1 MMSTSLSM
9 ALGLSQCRALP
20 FVHSLSGRD
29 TNSYPYFTGKKSW
42 IKTSNT
48 ASRESFGEDATDIT
62 SDIVKE
68 ARNLTTAV
76 YTTRAD
82 SFEESDLASAVMFE
96 DLRQQVNTPQ
106 ASTTIFTVFVGV
118 SSCFGGV
125 D

>member
-1 MMSTSLSM
+1 MSMT
-9 ALGLSQCRALP
+9 LGLSQCRALP

-42 IKTSNT
+42 IKASNT
-48 ASRESFGEDATDIT
+48 ARESFGEDATDDIS
-62 SDIVKE
+62 SDIIKE
-68 ARNLTTAV
+68 TRNLTIAV

-106 ASTTIFTVFVGV
+106 ASTTST
-118 SSCFGGV
+118 S
-125 D
+125 